1 MSVDTKGLLVLCSTS
16 KFLFFEGGGGEKM
29 LKQVEITKS
38 DEDACF
44 TSAESTF
51 TLYLA
56 RAKG

>member
-1 MSVDTKGLLVLCSTS
+1 MSVDTKGILVLCSTS
-16 KFLFFEGGGGEKM
+16 KFLFFEGGGGEM

>member
-16 KFLFFEGGGGEKM
+16 KFLFFEGGGGI

>member
-16 KFLFFEGGGGEKM
+16 KFLFFEGGGEKM

>member
-1 MSVDTKGLLVLCSTS
+1 MSVDTKGLLVLCSAS
-16 KFLFFEGGGGEKM
+16 KFLFFEGGGEKM